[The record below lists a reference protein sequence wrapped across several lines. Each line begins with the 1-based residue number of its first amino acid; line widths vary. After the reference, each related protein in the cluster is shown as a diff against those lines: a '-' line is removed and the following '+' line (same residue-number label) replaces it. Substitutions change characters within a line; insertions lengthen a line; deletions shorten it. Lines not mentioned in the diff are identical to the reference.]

1 VQFSAYDSDDLHVL
15 STALSDALE
24 DVRRSAGG
32 LLTEAETSDF
42 SKRLA
47 DSLLKVFDSGE
58 RDPATL
64 KRAALQGVA
73 IRST

>member
-1 VQFSAYDSDDLHVL
+1 VPFSAYDSDDLHLL
-15 STALSDALE
+15 SAALSDALE
-24 DVRRSAGG
+24 DVRKSAGG
-32 LLTEAETSDF
+32 LLTEAETSEF

-47 DSLLKVFDSGE
+47 ASLMNVFDSGE
-58 RDPATL
+58 REPAAL